1 LRHAHVQVHPLL
13 KQLVRR
19 CVRARVRACVRVC
32 VCVCVCVCAVLCIA
46 PPPCNDNSHEG
57 IPHLHF
63 RQTKMSRAAQQA
75 PLSAPSLRFPAGT
88 KCPGV
93 ATLHDV
99 AEVLKRA
106 PALSTRA
113 LAAARSTLC
122 VATACVVFFARSF
135 VSTIIFLVTFSQGP
149 LFGYSGKNPARLQNG
164 STL

>member
-1 LRHAHVQVHPLL
+1 LRHAHVQVHSLL

-32 VCVCVCVCAVLCIA
+32 VCVVLCIA
-46 PPPCNDNSHEG
+46 PPPCNDDSHEG
-57 IPHLHF
+57 ILRLHF
-63 RQTKMSRAAQQA
+63 RPTKMSRAAQQA

-88 KCPGV
+88 KCPDI

-113 LAAARSTLC
+113 LAAARSTSC

-149 LFGYSGKNPARLQNG
+149 LFLWPTLGKPRKTAEREHFAK
-164 STL
+164 